1 MNFRRTRNK
10 RRCHGSAAHLAS
22 VADRI
27 DRSYS
32 PRGGRE
38 ERELDVS
45 SFKLRSKND
54 AASSHIQNVYSQVNA
69 WRGCFFQLT
78 LP

>member
-1 MNFRRTRNK
+1 MAMT
-10 RRCHGSAAHLAS
+10 HLTE

-38 ERELDVS
+38 ERELDD
-45 SFKLRSKND
+45 LLKNS
-54 AASSHIQNVYSQVNA
+54 AATGPFLVFVVQDNA
-69 WRGCFFQLT
+69 SGRLLLQ
-78 LP
+78 PQPPR

>member
-45 SFKLRSKND
+45 S
-54 AASSHIQNVYSQVNA
+54 
-69 WRGCFFQLT
+69 
-78 LP
+78 

>member
-1 MNFRRTRNK
+1 MVMT
-10 RRCHGSAAHLAS
+10 HLTD

-38 ERELDVS
+38 ERELDDLLKNSAATEPFLVLL
-45 SFKLRSKND
+45 FRITLRDGIYCSRNHLAD
-54 AASSHIQNVYSQVNA
+54 AS
-69 WRGCFFQLT
+69 L
-78 LP
+78 

>member
-10 RRCHGSAAHLAS
+10 RRCHGSAAHLAC

-32 PRGGRE
+32 PCGGRE
-38 ERELDVS
+38 ERDLDVLS
-45 SFKLRSKND
+45 KSVSKND
-54 AASSHIQNVYSQVNA
+54 AANGPIQNVYSQVNA
-69 WRGCFFQLT
+69 WRGCLFQLT

>member
-45 SFKLRSKND
+45 GSKAEFK
-54 AASSHIQNVYSQVNA
+54 AAFKE
-69 WRGCFFQLT
+69 R
-78 LP
+78 

>member
-1 MNFRRTRNK
+1 MVMT
-10 RRCHGSAAHLAS
+10 HLTD

-38 ERELDVS
+38 ERELDD
-45 SFKLRSKND
+45 LLKNSTATEPFQFVLFRITRQDGFYCSRNHLVD
-54 AASSHIQNVYSQVNA
+54 ANS
-69 WRGCFFQLT
+69 
-78 LP
+78 

>member
-45 SFKLRSKND
+45 SSSCIQRTMRP
-54 AASSHIQNVYSQVNA
+54 AATS
-69 WRGCFFQLT
+69 
-78 LP
+78 

>member
-10 RRCHGSAAHLAS
+10 RRCHGSAAHLAN

-45 SFKLRSKND
+45 SSNAAFKERCGRQPHPKR
-54 AASSHIQNVYSQVNA
+54 I
-69 WRGCFFQLT
+69 LT
-78 LP
+78 R

>member
-1 MNFRRTRNK
+1 MAVT
-10 RRCHGSAAHLAS
+10 HLAN

-38 ERELDVS
+38 ERELEIKVDE
-45 SFKLRSKND
+45 SK
-54 AASSHIQNVYSQVNA
+54 SYSRETKSHRICSTGPTRFRFVHD
-69 WRGCFFQLT
+69 
-78 LP
+78 

>member
-10 RRCHGSAAHLAS
+10 RRCHGSAAHLAN

-38 ERELDVS
+38 ERDLGVLS
-45 SFKLRSKND
+45 SKLHSKND
-54 AASSHIQNVYSQVNA
+54 EASCPIQNVYSQANA
-69 WRGCFFQLT
+69 WRG
-78 LP
+78 

>member
-45 SFKLRSKND
+45 CSKND
-54 AASSHIQNVYSQVNA
+54 AAGGHIQNVYLQVSA
-69 WRGCFFQLT
+69 
-78 LP
+78 

>member
-1 MNFRRTRNK
+1 MNFRRSRNK
-10 RRCHGSAAHLAS
+10 LHAFAMTHHAG

-38 ERELDVS
+38 ERELKTCSV
-45 SFKLRSKND
+45 FND
-54 AASSHIQNVYSQVNA
+54 HADLQIHTAD
-69 WRGCFFQLT
+69 RRT
-78 LP
+78 RT

>member
-10 RRCHGSAAHLAS
+10 LHAFAMTHHAG

-38 ERELDVS
+38 ERELDVL
-45 SFKLRSKND
+45 FEL
-54 AASSHIQNVYSQVNA
+54 Q
-69 WRGCFFQLT
+69 
-78 LP
+78 

>member
-38 ERELDVS
+38 ERDLDVLS
-45 SFKLRSKND
+45 SASSKSD
-54 AASSHIQNVYSQVNA
+54 AAGGH
-69 WRGCFFQLT
+69 T
-78 LP
+78 LLGGTTNPVSP

>member
-38 ERELDVS
+38 ERDLDVLS
-45 SFKLRSKND
+45 SASSKSD

-69 WRGCFFQLT
+69 
-78 LP
+78 

>member
-32 PRGGRE
+32 PCGGRE
-38 ERELDVS
+38 ERDLDV
-45 SFKLRSKND
+45 LSKTDSKSD
-54 AASSHIQNVYSQVNA
+54 AANCHIQNVYSQVNA
-69 WRGCFFQLT
+69 WRGCLFQLT